1 MLSDLAG
8 LMQQV
13 VADSE
18 AKYASILGSLRHALS
33 SPPDRRGMSSSKTR
47 TGPEVPLDLK
57 VGYCDSMLS
66 TAMPHVH
73 F

>member
-18 AKYASILGSLRHALS
+18 AKHQGIIESLQQVFLTLRE
-33 SPPDRRGMSSSKTR
+33 RRDGNTPKPRIR
-47 TGPEVPLDLK
+47 TGVPLDLK
-57 VGYCDSMLS
+57 VRY
-66 TAMPHVH
+66 
-73 F
+73 